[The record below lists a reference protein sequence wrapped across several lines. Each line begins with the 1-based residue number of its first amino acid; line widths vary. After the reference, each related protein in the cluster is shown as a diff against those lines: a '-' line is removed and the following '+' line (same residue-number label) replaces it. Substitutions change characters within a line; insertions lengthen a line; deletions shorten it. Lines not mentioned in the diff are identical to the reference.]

1 MKEKLKVNPSKVST
15 TIKTLLDLVREP
27 IIIGALIIAGCIVG
41 SVYVLSQ

>member
-27 IIIGALIIAGCIVG
+27 IIIGALIIAGCIVR
-41 SVYVLSQ
+41 